1 MILLLIL
8 LNSTCHAQ
16 VTLLFQPQIDIKATQ
31 LGDVLRIQNDTHHW
45 SALPLQSHPTAGEII
60 TKEKIIAWMRQR
72 LGDFNYQWQGKTQI
86 QVSQLCQSSADAL
99 LEKAKTA
106 LTAQLRSKYSR
117 IELKPLFHPK
127 DSPFSIDSFETDA
140 NTSYPTAKRVCV
152 WLRHDKERIAIWFH
166 VKAYAQVL
174 VANRDLPLHTLIKD
188 NEFSWEERDIAGL
201 NDKPV
206 QSIPTHVWLKSPIVH
221 GKILLADQ
229 LRELP
234 LVIQGQA
241 VKVDIHR
248 HRIDVVMDAIALG
261 DGYLGQRITVKNPLN
276 QKTFVAIVSG
286 FQQAEIL
293 S

>member
-8 LNSTCHAQ
+8 INSTCQAQ
-16 VTLLFQPQIDIKATQ
+16 VTLRFQPQIDIKATQ
-31 LGDVLRIQNDTHHW
+31 LGDLLRIQNDTHDW

-72 LGDFNYQWQGKTQI
+72 LGDFSYQWQGKSLI
-86 QVSQLCQSSADAL
+86 KVSQLSQSSADAL

-106 LTAQLRSKYSR
+106 LVAQLGSKYSR
-117 IELKPLFHPK
+117 TELKALSRPK
-127 DSPFSIDSFETDA
+127 DSPFSIDSFQADA

-152 WLRHDKERIAIWFH
+152 WLRHDKERIAVWFH

-174 VANRDLPLHTLIKD
+174 VANRDLPFHTLIKD
-188 NEFSWEERDIAGL
+188 NEFSWKERDIAGL
-201 NDKPV
+201 NDKPA
-206 QSIPTHVWLKSPIVH
+206 QSIPTHVWLKSPIAH
-221 GKILLADQ
+221 GNILLADL

-234 LVIQGQA
+234 LVIEGQA
-241 VKVDIHR
+241 VKVDVHR
-248 HRIDVVMDAIALG
+248 HRIDVVMDAVALN
-261 DGYLGQRITVKNPLN
+261 DGYLGQRITIKNPLN